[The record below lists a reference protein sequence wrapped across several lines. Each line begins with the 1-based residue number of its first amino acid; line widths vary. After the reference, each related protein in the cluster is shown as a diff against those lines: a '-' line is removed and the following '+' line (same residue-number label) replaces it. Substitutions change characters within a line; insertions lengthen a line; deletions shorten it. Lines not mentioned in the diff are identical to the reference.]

1 MTTLRVPNCTHTH
14 ANDNDEKLPVSQRL
28 LVIFGC
34 SVLAWGLVILVAA
47 WFFAEITR
55 LTAGVAS

>member
-34 SVLAWGLVILVAA
+34 AVAA
-47 WFFAEITR
+47 WFLVILLVSFMLSAITQ
-55 LTAGVAS
+55 LAAGV

>member
-28 LVIFGC
+28 LVIAGFA
-34 SVLAWGLVILVAA
+34 VVAWFLVILLVSFMLSA
-47 WFFAEITR
+47 ITQ
-55 LTAGVAS
+55 LSAGV